1 MIRTGLIAF
10 ALSQASPAL
19 AGTYKL
25 VTLDF
30 PPLEYADENNEAG
43 GAAVELVK
51 EVMKELKH
59 TVQIQVLP
67 WTRSM
72 MLTKEG
78 KADAIFTCYKNPE
91 REGYLD
97 FGAEVLV
104 PQVVSLYVKK
114 GSKATFKG
122 DLKELVPFKIGILN
136 TISYGQIFDKAKDE
150 LKLKT
155 ERVEELDQNFK
166 KLAAGRID
174 YVISNRY
181 SATVELNRLKL
192 QDEIVELPRA
202 VEVIPSYIAFSK
214 ARKLAALRDE
224 FDRVLKHFKKTGR
237 YHEILE
243 KFKVRA
249 PRES

>member
-1 MIRTGLIAF
+1 MIRAGLIAI

-19 AGTYKL
+19 AGSFKM

-30 PPLEYADENNEAG
+30 PPLEYANEKNEAA
-43 GAAVELVK
+43 GAAVELVT
-51 EVMKELKH
+51 EIMKELKH
-59 TVQIQVLP
+59 SVHVQVLP

-91 REGYLD
+91 REGFLD
-97 FGAEVLV
+97 FGVEVLV

-114 GSKATFKG
+114 GSKATFNG
-122 DLKELVPFKIGILN
+122 DLKELIPFKIGILN
-136 TISYGQIFDKAKDE
+136 TISYGQVFDKAKDD

-155 ERVEELDQNFK
+155 ERVEALDQNFK

-174 YVISNRY
+174 FVISNRY
-181 SATVELNRLKL
+181 SATVELDRLKL

-214 ARKLAALRDE
+214 AKKLAALRDE
-224 FDRVLKHFKKTGR
+224 FDKVLRSFKRSGR

-243 KFKVRA
+243 KYKVRA

>member
-1 MIRTGLIAF
+1 MMRAGLIAL
-10 ALSQASPAL
+10 ALTQASPAV
-19 AGTYKL
+19 AGAYKL

-30 PPLEYADENNEAG
+30 PPLEYADENNEAA

-114 GSKATFKG
+114 GAKASFKG

-181 SATVELNRLKL
+181 SATVELDRLKL

-214 ARKLAALRDE
+214 AKKLAALRDE
-224 FDRVLKHFKKTGR
+224 FDKVLKHFKKSGR

-243 KFKVRA
+243 KYKVRA